1 MSKLSAEDK
10 KLVARMKEIREL
22 IAEFGL
28 TLSGYDP
35 GISAIL
41 KDQPRLRG
49 DGWGGE
55 PITFDGTEWKW
66 LEPLLQELRILRKTK
81 LPDTERLIAWM
92 TDPNRKSPELAFTEG
107 PERQVAYFMQM
118 AMVTRQQELEQQKKG
133 KRK

>member
-1 MSKLSAEDK
+1 MTAEDR
-10 KLVARMKEIREL
+10 KLLARMKEIREL

-35 GISAIL
+35 GITAIL
-41 KDQPRLRG
+41 KANPKLCG

-66 LEPLLQELRILRKTK
+66 LEPLLQELHVRRKNQA
-81 LPDTERLIAWM
+81 PDVERLIEWL
-92 TDPNRKSPELAFTEG
+92 TSENRKDAALAFTAG
-107 PERQVAYFMQM
+107 PERQIAYWMEM
-118 AMVTRQQELEQQKKG
+118 AMQQERKNANLRKG